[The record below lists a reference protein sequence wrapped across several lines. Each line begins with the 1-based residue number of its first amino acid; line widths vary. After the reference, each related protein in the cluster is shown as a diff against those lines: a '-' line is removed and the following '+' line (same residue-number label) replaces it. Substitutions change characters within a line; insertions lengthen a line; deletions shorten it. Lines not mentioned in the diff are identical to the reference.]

1 MKGIDKKQ
9 PDIFITVERN
19 SEFNPIA
26 FIGIKVYIDTGK
38 IRIDIIKRFT
48 ELRDIFLKE
57 KKEVPYLIFIDMFC
71 NDTKVRNESI
81 QEFLEISKTKSLLS
95 RFIPGKELIRDGL
108 VDGVFDEKGSS
119 ISEITQKIIEK
130 IKTLSN

>member
-1 MKGIDKKQ
+1 
-9 PDIFITVERN
+9 
-19 SEFNPIA
+19 
-26 FIGIKVYIDTGK
+26 
-38 IRIDIIKRFT
+38 
-48 ELRDIFLKE
+48 
-57 KKEVPYLIFIDMFC
+57 MFC